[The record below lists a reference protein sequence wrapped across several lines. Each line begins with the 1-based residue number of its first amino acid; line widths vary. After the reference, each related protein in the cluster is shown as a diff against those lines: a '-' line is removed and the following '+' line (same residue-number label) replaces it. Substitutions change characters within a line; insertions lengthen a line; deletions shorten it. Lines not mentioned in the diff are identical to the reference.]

1 MLVRQRIERDGEVLA
16 SALVQVVC
24 IRLDGR
30 PVKLPA
36 DVVRA
41 LVGPTP

>member
-1 MLVRQRIERDGEVLA
+1 MVIRQAVEREGERLA
-16 SALVQVVC
+16 SALVEVVC

-30 PVKLPA
+30 PVKPPA

-41 LVGPTP
+41 LLGPAP